1 MRQKKNKFYITTSI
15 AYVNAAPHIGFALE
29 LVEADAIARYRR
41 AFGDEVF
48 FLTGTDEHG
57 EKISRMAC
65 SLGISPKVFIN
76 RVSAK
81 FRALKNKLG
90 LSYDDFIR
98 TSDKKR
104 HWPGAL
110 ALWKRIDE
118 NGDIYKKKYR
128 GLYCVGCE
136 RFITKKEL
144 ADGRCPLHHTEPE
157 EIEEENYFFKLSN
170 YKNALYKLIESDE
183 YLILPESRK
192 NETLAFLS
200 GGLEDISFSR
210 PNTQVS
216 WGIPIPKTDQTMY
229 VWCDALS
236 NYISA
241 LGFGR
246 KGAVEGKFKKFW
258 PADVHLIGKD
268 ILRFHAVI
276 WPAMMMSAKLP
287 LPKRL
292 FVHGFITVGG
302 QKMSKSLGNVVDP
315 EDLVKH
321 YGKEPVRYYLLREIP
336 SNEDGDFSEEKFV
349 ERYTSDL
356 SNGLGNFASRVLHLG
371 AGLVFKNEKINER
384 VELQIKRAKAMVLK
398 HMEEFR
404 IHEAIAAIWDL
415 LKFGDGFVNETK
427 PWKTKDKEAIFN
439 LIMILESVA
448 EFLVPFLP
456 ETEAKIRKCIKHKG
470 SSLTVSKT
478 KPLFPRIEL

>member
-1 MRQKKNKFYITTSI
+1 MKTRKKFYITTSI

-29 LVEADAIARYRR
+29 LVLADTIARYRR
-41 AFGDEVF
+41 SLADDVF

-65 SLGISPKVFIN
+65 SAGKSPKAFA
-76 RVSAK
+76 SAISEK
-81 FRALKNKLG
+81 FRALRGKLD

-110 ALWKRIDE
+110 ALWKRIEE
-118 NGDIYKKKYR
+118 NGDIYQKKYE

-144 ADGRCPLHHTEPE
+144 LDGRCPIHKTEPE
-157 EIEEENYFFKLSN
+157 VIEEENYFFKLSN
-170 YKNALYKLIESDE
+170 YRDELYRIIESGE
-183 YLILPESRK
+183 YLIVPESRK
-192 NETLAFLS
+192 NEVLSFLS
-200 GGLEDISFSR
+200 AGLEDISFSR
-210 PNTQVS
+210 PKAHVP

-246 KGAVEGKFKKFW
+246 KGGAARRFRKFW

-276 WPAMMMSAKLP
+276 WPAMLLSAKLP
-287 LPKRL
+287 LPKKL
-292 FVHGFITVGG
+292 FVHGFITVDGV
-302 QKMSKSLGNVVDP
+302 KMSKSLGNVVDP
-315 EDLVKH
+315 VDLVER
-321 YGKEPVRYYLLREIP
+321 YGSEPVRYYLLREIP
-336 SNEDGDFSEEKFV
+336 SNEDGDFSETKFV
-349 ERYTSDL
+349 ERYSADL
-356 SNGLGNFASRVLHLG
+356 SNGLGNFASRVLNLG
-371 AGLVFKNEKINER
+371 AGLVFRGQKIGEKT
-384 VELQIKRAKAMVLK
+384 ELQIKRAEAMVSK

-404 IHEAIAAIWDL
+404 IHEAVSSVWEL
-415 LKFGDGFVNETK
+415 LKFGDGYVNETK
-427 PWKTKDKEAIFN
+427 PWKTKDKQAIFDL
-439 LIMILESVA
+439 LIILESA
-448 EFLVPFLP
+448 ARLLAPFLP
-456 ETEAKIRKCIKHKG
+456 EAAGKIKKCFRRRG
-470 SSLTVSKT
+470 GTLRVSKI
-478 KPLFPRIEL
+478 KPLFPRISG